1 MARRGKWLLGFL
13 FGVSMT
19 SAAIAAPQEP
29 PIFRGATSQF
39 TLLRPIDPAPATAIR
54 ALDGTMTDLSRFRGR
69 VVVLNFWASWCLPC
83 AYEMPS
89 LDRLAA
95 TSDSRHL
102 AVIAVSID
110 EDGAAAVMPFITT
123 HHIRHLAIYLDPH
136 QRLGSF
142 EADRVAAGAL
152 PLWGLPIT
160 YIVDVDGRVV
170 GYLTG
175 AANWDSPAARRLLDY
190 FAGAAAR

>member
-1 MARRGKWLLGFL
+1 MVRGGKWLLGL
-13 FGVSMT
+13 IFGVSLT

-29 PIFRGATSQF
+29 PVFRSIDSQF
-39 TLLRPIDPAPATAIR
+39 TLLRPIDPAPTTAMQ
-54 ALDGTMTDLSRFRGR
+54 ALDGTTTDLGRFRGR

-95 TSDSRHL
+95 TSDSRNL

-110 EDGAAAVMPFITT
+110 GDGAAAVVPFITD
-123 HHIRHLAIYLDPH
+123 HHLGHLAIYLDPH

-142 EADRVAAGAL
+142 DPNRIAAGAL

-160 YIVDVDGRVV
+160 YILDRDGGVV

-175 AANWDSPAARRLLDY
+175 AADWDSPAASRFLDY
-190 FAGAAAR
+190 FVHPTAP